1 MQTKNMNENFQDF
14 LADNSEVFID
24 SLIENEIIKEIPIL
38 GSSLKIIRGIQGLRD
53 RAYLNKIKLFLEKIG
68 EINGEQ
74 KKVIIN
80 DSKKNE
86 KSRTK
91 FGDAIFTTI
100 EQSDST
106 VKVEYLA
113 IAFEAYVNEE
123 INESDLRLICHV
135 INNTFSDELIDIIE
149 NEKPIGDLKNVVSSG
164 LAETKYREMT
174 FDGNSEPDYI
184 LSKTAEQLR
193 IAWRKYC
200 R

>member
-1 MQTKNMNENFQDF
+1 MNENFQDF

-24 SLIENEIIKEIPIL
+24 SLIENEVIKEIPIL
-38 GSSLKIIRGIQGLRD
+38 GSSLKIIRGIQSLRD

-68 EINGEQ
+68 EINSEQ

-113 IAFEAYVNEE
+113 IAFEAYLNEE

-149 NEKPIGDLKNVVSSG
+149 NEKPIGDLKNFVSSG

-174 FDGNSEPDYI
+174 FDGNLEPDYI

-193 IAWRKYC
+193 IAWRKYS

>member
-1 MQTKNMNENFQDF
+1 MDENFQDL
-14 LADNSEVFID
+14 LADNSEAILD
-24 SLIENEIIKEIPIL
+24 SLMENEVIKEIPIL
-38 GSSLKIIRGIQGLRD
+38 GSSLKIIRGIQSLRD

-68 EINGEQ
+68 EINDDQ
-74 KKVIIN
+74 KKIIIN

-106 VKVEYLA
+106 VKVEYIA
-113 IAFEAYVNEE
+113 VAFEAYINGE

-149 NEKPIGDLKNVVSSG
+149 NEKPIGDLKYVVSSG
-164 LAETKYREMT
+164 LAETQYKELT

-184 LSKTAEQLR
+184 LSKSAEQLR

-200 R
+200 S

>member
-1 MQTKNMNENFQDF
+1 
-14 LADNSEVFID
+14 
-24 SLIENEIIKEIPIL
+24 
-38 GSSLKIIRGIQGLRD
+38 SLKIIRGIQSLRD

-68 EINGEQ
+68 EINSEQ
-74 KKVIIN
+74 KKVLIN

-174 FDGNSEPDYI
+174 LDGNSRSEA
-184 LSKTAEQLR
+184 L
-193 IAWRKYC
+193 
-200 R
+200 